1 MEWIQMILDF
11 LQVYVDNFSWSVLLI
26 PVVSA
31 IIGWGTNVLALK
43 MTFYPLE
50 FIGYTY
56 KKIQLLGWQGII
68 PSKAGDMAGKAVD
81 MITTKLIDIEDQ
93 FALINPKVVAKEM
106 EPRMMDLAREIID
119 ESMSQEVPLW
129 KLLGERQKEVI
140 YQRAAIAIPKV
151 TEDIM
156 EDVKN
161 NIGEIFNLKK
171 MAIDHLTQN
180 KNLLNRIFLEVGHK
194 EFKFIEYSGI
204 YFGFIFGIIQ
214 ALIWIPLRDA
224 GLWWQLP
231 LGGLIVGY
239 LTNILALRMI
249 FTPTEPKY
257 VFGLKIQGLFIKRQ
271 KEVSKAYS
279 KIIADN
285 IMTMPNIFDAMMN
298 GPAADRLVAII
309 KEHVNQSVDDTA
321 GYSSALIRITSGT
334 DSFDRI
340 KKIAMK
346 RFINEVPEHIHLIF
360 DYAKQALD
368 IEHTLH
374 SKMSSLPPD
383 EFVGFLRPVFQ
394 EDEWKLIL
402 VGAILGMVAG
412 FLQLLI
418 TGP

>member
-1 MEWIQMILDF
+1 MEWFQMILDF
-11 LQVYVDNFSWSVLLI
+11 LQIYVDNFSWSVLLI

-56 KKIQLLGWQGII
+56 KKIQLIGWQGII

-81 MITTKLIDIEDQ
+81 LITTKLIDIEDQ
-93 FALINPKVVAKEM
+93 FARINPKVVAKEM

-140 YQRAAIAIPKV
+140 YQRAAVAIPKV

-171 MAIDHLTQN
+171 MAVDHLTQN

-204 YFGFIFGIIQ
+204 YFGFIFGIVQ
-214 ALIWIPLRDA
+214 ALIWVPLREY

-249 FTPTEPKY
+249 FTHTEPKY

-309 KEHVNQSVDDTA
+309 EEHVNQSVDETA

-340 KKIAMK
+340 KQIAMK
-346 RFINEVPEHIHLIF
+346 RFISEVPEHIHLIF

-418 TGP
+418 TVP